1 MSTLSIII
9 DASTR
14 GMGAFAEMATS
25 LAGVKASAKEA
36 SASLDETKAS
46 TDATSGSMTLLN
58 KANVDAAASIKGAR
72 TEVDNIKQALIS
84 HGVATRDA
92 DAATKGLLTTMAR
105 KSVVTDLRNA
115 MQDAGVSTRGLGSAL
130 SAMASNLVQAESDS
144 GGANSGFQNLLAT
157 LKQTGTVLGSVG
169 SYVMP
174 ALIVSMVSV
183 GLATTPLVIAFAGWL
198 TITTGLAIGLA
209 GLAATAAIFLGGLGL
224 LAGGMIALVI
234 ATQGWAG
241 TSQSVTTAQKAVT
254 TATNANASA
263 QQALQRAQL
272 AVTSSAKPTAAQLL
286 ALQQAQDKAATA
298 AQNLTDAQN
307 KLANAQ
313 KSQQN
318 PLQQTESI
326 WQKVANTLGAA
337 ATPAVGQMLDALNK
351 LAPTVQAIALQ
362 WINWYDSLS
371 PQAISDFMGIA
382 QGLLSILQQ
391 LTPTI
396 EGLTNRFLQM
406 WPYLQPIIQGFAQ
419 LGAQTIVSL
428 ISHLLDL
435 SEWFLNVWPQAGGIA
450 GQGFSL
456 LGNLIQGVI
465 QFANNLFN
473 FFVRNWP
480 TISSLARASSDAFGV
495 VFQVVGWIWQ
505 QFSGQLAPA
514 IQFLTQHTQELV
526 WVLIALASPI
536 ILATVL
542 ILGIVGI
549 VVTFIQMIVQL
560 IVWCEQLA
568 AWLGTNIPVAIRAM
582 GDYFSQFGANA
593 HNVWNQFVN
602 EIQSGANSIGGFFS
616 AIGTGA
622 SNLES
627 AIGGV
632 FSGLGTD
639 VRKGLQDVANVIG
652 GFDTAV
658 DNLPVIGG
666 MLNLPKTVTFAEGGI
681 VNSPTFG
688 VFGEAG
694 PEALIPLGRGSR
706 ERGLN
711 LWKQA
716 GQALGLGG
724 VVEILGSSG
733 ALECL
738 GYLVSLGFTAG
749 AGVPA
754 AIDLANRTQ
763 AGEPAGSVGISTLPP
778 FGHAWLNLGNGLVL
792 DSNWVGPDVIAIH
805 DLSDIPDQ
813 AGSIPWGVNVASIA
827 GNVAGTATNVA
838 STLNITGKIQGLVNS
853 ALGGLGGWEGTLA
866 KGLLNKIV
874 SGIGSQYGSGGP
886 GAIPRAVQSRGRGAG
901 AGSPSITINMTGN
914 ADPRAIA
921 REIGWALRIA

>member
-58 KANVDAAASIKGAR
+58 KANVDLASRFKETRAQ
-72 TEVDNIKQALIS
+72 VDNVKQALIS
-84 HGVATRDA
+84 HGVASRDA
-92 DAATKGLLTTMAR
+92 TSATKGLFDQLAR
-105 KSVVTDLRNA
+105 KGVVTDLSSA
-115 MQDAGVSTRGLGSAL
+115 LKDAGVSTRGMGSAI
-130 SAMASNLVQAESDS
+130 SAMASQLVQAQTQAEDSTPVITGLKGAFTSVSDT
-144 GGANSGFQNLLAT
+144 LTPLA
-157 LKQTGTVLGSVG
+157 G
-169 SYVMP
+169 YIMP
-174 ALIVSMVSV
+174 ALIGSMVSV
-183 GLATTPLVIAFAGWL
+183 ALATTPLVVAFAGWL
-198 TITTGLAIGLA
+198 TITTGLAVGLA
-209 GLAATAAIFLGGLGL
+209 GLAATAAIFLGGIGL
-224 LAGGMIALVI
+224 LMGGMVALTVV
-234 ATQGWAG
+234 TQGWAG
-241 TSQSVTTAQKAVT
+241 SSTSVTTAQKAVT
-254 TATNANASA
+254 SATSAHDTALQS
-263 QQALQRAQL
+263 LQRAQL
-272 AVTSSAKPTAAQLL
+272 AVNSATKPTASQLL
-286 ALQQAQDKAATA
+286 TLQQAQDKVATSA
-298 AQNLTDAQN
+298 QALTTAQNNLAAAEKAQN
-307 KLANAQ
+307 
-313 KSQQN
+313 N
-318 PLQQTESI
+318 PLQTMEST
-326 WQKVANTLGAA
+326 WKGVADALGKA
-337 ATPAVGQMLDALNK
+337 ATPAVTGMFAALDK
-351 LAPTVQAIALQ
+351 LAPTVQTVALA

-371 PQAISDFMGIA
+371 PQILATFMGIV
-382 QGLLSILQQ
+382 QGALGILSQ

-396 EGLTNRFLQM
+396 QQLALSFLRM
-406 WPYLQPIIQGFAQ
+406 APSLQPIVSAFAQ
-419 LGAQTIVSL
+419 LGAQTVVG
-428 ISHLLDL
+428 LLNALLQL
-435 SEWFLNVWPQAGGIA
+435 SQWFITIWPQASAISGLGFSILGSAIRGILGVA
-450 GQGFSL
+450 GQLVGWFIS
-456 LGNLIQGVI
+456 
-465 QFANNLFN
+465 
-473 FFVRNWP
+473 NWP
-480 TISSLARASSDAFGV
+480 TISKLAQSSAEAFGV
-495 VFQVVGWIWQ
+495 VFQVAGWLWQ
-505 QFSGQLAPA
+505 QFSGIAGPA
-514 IQFLTQHTQELV
+514 IQLLTQHSQEFM
-526 WVLIALASPI
+526 WVLVALASPFI
-536 ILATVL
+536 VL
-542 ILGIVGI
+542 IGLVLAI
-549 VVTFIQMIVQL
+549 VVVIIQFVSWIVQM

-602 EIQSGANSIGGFFS
+602 EIQNGANSIGGFFS

-681 VNSPTFG
+681 VNTPTFG

-813 AGSIPWGVNVASIA
+813 AGSIPWGANIASIA

-853 ALGGLGGWEGTLA
+853 ALGGLGGWEGTFA

-921 REIGWALRIA
+921 REIGWALRTA